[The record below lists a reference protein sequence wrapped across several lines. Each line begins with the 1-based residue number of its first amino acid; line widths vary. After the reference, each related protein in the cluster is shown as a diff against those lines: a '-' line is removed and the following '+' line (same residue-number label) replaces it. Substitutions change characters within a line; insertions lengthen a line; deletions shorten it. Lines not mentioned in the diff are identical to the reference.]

1 MEDLSQGWNGRL
13 IVELEHAS
21 REVACGTGW
30 ASDVRQVGPW
40 LEWKVKVATGS
51 GATESKTDW
60 FS

>member
-1 MEDLSQGWNGRL
+1 M

-21 REVACGTGW
+21 REVACGTGG

-40 LEWKVKVATGS
+40 LEWKVRVATGS